1 MRAFEDVRGAAVSDR
16 GTSRIGAY
24 RRISLDTCAP
34 PQQCG
39 DAARRSP
46 AVRTRCSVDDSR
58 PAPTATRKGVP
69 VVVRLTSESRTMN
82 PPPNYQFSDERGGRA
97 SHDRP
102 RQTSLS
108 PSGTWLG
115 TLRCPY
121 CGFSPLTDPAANRL
135 ALPIRGPPIVI
146 YVSLPS
152 RIVFNHAGTRY
163 ICLEG
168 TVSRDGW
175 STWESSGGAASAALA
190 TRRQSVSGAAGR
202 TRRLLCGLL

>member
-1 MRAFEDVRGAAVSDR
+1 
-16 GTSRIGAY
+16 
-24 RRISLDTCAP
+24 
-34 PQQCG
+34 
-39 DAARRSP
+39 
-46 AVRTRCSVDDSR
+46 
-58 PAPTATRKGVP
+58 
-69 VVVRLTSESRTMN
+69 MN
-82 PPPNYQFSDERGGRA
+82 PPPNYQLSDERGARA

-135 ALPIRGPPIVI
+135 ALPIRGPPIVF

-190 TRRQSVSGAAGR
+190 QRQPERIWRRGAHQ
-202 TRRLLCGLL
+202 TTPT